1 MTQTLLAIPNISEGR
16 DAAKV
21 THIAGTDALLDVH
34 IDPDHNR
41 SVLTY
46 GGDPDDVTRSVAAMI
61 ERAVS
66 TLDIRTHIGAHPRFG
81 VVDALPFV
89 GDGAEKAATGLV
101 WTVAEGCGVPV
112 HYYGRVASDHRT
124 LPQLRR
130 WLRETSPLAHPSAGV
145 ICIGVRDPLIA
156 FNANLDA
163 SLADAKRM
171 ATEVRDEHVRALAF
185 DLPSRGLV
193 QVSMNLVAPHI
204 VGPRNAFDRIEGNVV
219 DCEIVGLV
227 PDGTDT
233 TGLPLRA
240 PARTVTDALRSA
252 QRT

>member
-21 THIAGTDALLDVH
+21 THVAGTDALLDVH

-46 GGDPDDVTRSVAAMI
+46 GGDPDDVTNAVAAMI

-66 TLDIRTHIGAHPRFG
+66 TLDIRTHTGAHPRFG
-81 VVDALPFV
+81 VVDVLPFV

-112 HYYGRVASDHRT
+112 HYYGRVASDQRT

-130 WLRETSPLAHPSAGV
+130 WLRETSPPAHPSGGV

-156 FNANLDA
+156 FNVTLDA
-163 SLADAKRM
+163 SLADAKRI
-171 ATEVRDEHVRALAF
+171 AKEIRDENVRALGF
-185 DLPSRGLV
+185 DLPSRCLV

-204 VGPRNAFDRIEGNVV
+204 VGPTEAFERINATSV
-219 DCEIVGLV
+219 DCEVVGLV

-233 TGLPLRA
+233 TGLPCANR
-240 PARTVTDALRSA
+240 PGP
-252 QRT
+252 